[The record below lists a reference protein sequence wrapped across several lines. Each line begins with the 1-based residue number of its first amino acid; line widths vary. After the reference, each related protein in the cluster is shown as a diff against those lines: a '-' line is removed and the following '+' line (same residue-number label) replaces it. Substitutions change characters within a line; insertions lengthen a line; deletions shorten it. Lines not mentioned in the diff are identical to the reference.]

1 MKIRHTSKYPECTSN
16 YNISD
21 ALSEENLN
29 ISEQE
34 IIKDNSVNA
43 TSESDSSCEDIIII
57 TPDITENDVA
67 YHNKK
72 FCCLPSAYYK
82 YTDKLGITAFY
93 IVRWDFIKN
102 NQQKKETRPYIFN
115 SEKQIWESKG
125 FSNLRQLYNLS
136 ELVLRP
142 NTPVLIVEGEKTA
155 EAAKLLFPDYV
166 VVTSS
171 GGANA
176 TTKTDWSTLEGRDII
191 IAPDNDRAGED
202 YAQAVIKRCK
212 KSGYIK
218 SIKLLKPRTL
228 GKYVIE
234 NSNII
239 ERQEEVPQ
247 GYDLA
252 DSLADGWTAEL
263 IKKVM
268 NEFKLFFTPYATTII
283 IKDEHV
289 YEGEEVL
296 EFKNHKFKLG
306 NKVLYLEQFIP
317 EPNLNEDGSIDMLSQ
332 NKTLKQIWTPICGY
346 LKATHYIRDLDS
358 GNWGILLKL
367 IDIDGKTKDVIIQ
380 KKELVTD
387 KTAIELLLDN
397 GLGVFQLK
405 KIHAKLLTCDLLN
418 DYINSSNPQARA
430 IGVDKVGWHGNC
442 YFLPFVDDSRNS
454 YLVQD
459 TEQLKTDTR
468 EEFILQSNSIN
479 LRKLIRQGTIEGWQ
493 DSIGKL
499 TSGNNLLMFS
509 IAAAISAP
517 LFSIFSEEGCCF
529 HFSGSSSI
537 GKTTALYVAS
547 SVWGMGKPS
556 SFRTTDNAAESLCKN
571 SNDGLLLMDEL
582 AEIDPNS
589 LEKITYLFG
598 NGTGKGRSRRNGE
611 AQAITTFKILGLS
624 TGEIGLQA
632 KLNEKGKNTTAGQSV
647 RFIEIPADSG
657 KGLGIFDTLHHFEN
671 GRDLSDYLRKEHQ
684 NCGVV
689 IDEWMQYVSS
699 NFHDL
704 QKAIIFANKPWL
716 EKYLPQN
723 SDPQVQRVGKK
734 FALIAAIGETAID
747 AGILHFAEGG
757 ISEACKVL
765 FDRWLEQRGNNG
777 SHELQGVIERLKML
791 TQEGINSRFLNAN
804 GTDENKTIQKVAGYK
819 KLHQTLIED
828 PETGKKD
835 NQEVIEEFWIIPEV
849 FKKEVLE
856 GRNLNVFCKLLIDK
870 GYLLPDKLG
879 KSQQTKRAAKQKPRK
894 FYIVPADKISD

>member
-1 MKIRHTSKYPECTSN
+1 MINNSILDGLN
-16 YNISD
+16 
-21 ALSEENLN
+21 EENS
-29 ISEQE
+29 IIFEEE
-34 IIKDNSVNA
+34 ITKDNSINSILA
-43 TSESDSSCEDIIII
+43 GNSSSYIP
-57 TPDITENDVA
+57 PDITENDVA
-67 YHNKK
+67 YHSTQ
-72 FCCLPSAYYK
+72 FTCPPSAYYK
-82 YTDKLGITAFY
+82 YTDKLGVTAFY

-102 NQQKKETRPYIFN
+102 DQQKKETRPYSFN
-115 SEKQIWESKG
+115 VQKKEWH
-125 FSNLRQLYNLS
+125 SNNSYPTPHPLYNLL
-136 ELVLRP
+136 ELVSRP
-142 NTPVLIVEGEKTA
+142 NTPVLIVEGEKTV
-155 EAAKLLFPDYV
+155 EAAKRLFPDFV
-166 VVTSS
+166 VVTSC

-176 TTKTDWSTLEGRDII
+176 TKKTDWSTLEGRNII
-191 IAPDNDRAGED
+191 IAPDNDKAGED
-202 YAQAVIKRCK
+202 YAQAVIKQCQ

-218 SIKLLKPRTL
+218 SIKFLKPKIL

-234 NSNII
+234 DLSWV
-239 ERQEEVPQ
+239 ERQGDIPK

-252 DSLADGWTAEL
+252 DSLAEGWTAEL
-263 IKKVM
+263 INKAM
-268 NEFKLFFTPYATTII
+268 DEFKPFFTPYATTII
-283 IKDEHV
+283 IKDENV

-306 NKVLYLEQFIP
+306 NKALYLEQFIP

-332 NKTLKQIWTPICGY
+332 NKTLKQLWTPICGY
-346 LKATHYIRDLDS
+346 LKATHYIRDVDS

-367 IDIDGKTKDVIIQ
+367 IDIDGKTKDIIIQ

-397 GLGVFQLK
+397 GLEVFQLK

-430 IGVDKVGWHGNC
+430 IGVNKVGWHGNC
-442 YFLPFVDDSRNS
+442 YLLPFVDDSRNS

-459 TEQLKTDTR
+459 TEQPKTDTR
-468 EEFILQSNSIN
+468 EEFILQSNSTN
-479 LRKLIRQGTIEGWQ
+479 PRKLIRQGTIEGWQ
-493 DSIGKL
+493 NSIGKL
-499 TSGNNLLMFS
+499 AHNNNLLMLS
-509 IAAAISAP
+509 TATALAAP
-517 LFSIFSEEGCCF
+517 LFSVFSEEGCCF

-671 GRDLSDYLRKEHQ
+671 GRDLSDYLRKECQ

-699 NFHDL
+699 NFNDL
-704 QKAIIFANKPWL
+704 QKAIIFASNTWL

-747 AGILHFAEGG
+747 AWILPFAHGA

-765 FDRWLEQRGNNG
+765 FERWLEQRGNNG
-777 SHELQGVIERLKML
+777 SHEFQSIVERLKIL
-791 TQEGINSRFLNAN
+791 TQEGINSRFLDADGGN
-804 GTDENKTIQKVAGYK
+804 DENKNIQKLAGYK
-819 KLHQTLIED
+819 KSRKQPIED
-828 PETGKKD
+828 
-835 NQEVIEEFWIIPEV
+835 QENGTRQDDLVITEFWILSAV
-849 FKKEVLE
+849 FYREILE
-856 GRNLNVFCKLLIDK
+856 NRNPKIFCKQLIEN
-870 GYLLPDKLG
+870 GYLLPDKQG
-879 KSQQTKRAAKQKPRK
+879 KSQQSKRVAKQKPQR
-894 FYIVPADKISD
+894 FYVISADKISD

>member
-1 MKIRHTSKYPECTSN
+1 M
-16 YNISD
+16 
-21 ALSEENLN
+21 
-29 ISEQE
+29 
-34 IIKDNSVNA
+34 IKQ
-43 TSESDSSCEDIIII
+43 CE
-57 TPDITENDVA
+57 
-67 YHNKK
+67 
-72 FCCLPSAYYK
+72 
-82 YTDKLGITAFY
+82 
-93 IVRWDFIKN
+93 
-102 NQQKKETRPYIFN
+102 
-115 SEKQIWESKG
+115 
-125 FSNLRQLYNLS
+125 
-136 ELVLRP
+136 
-142 NTPVLIVEGEKTA
+142 
-155 EAAKLLFPDYV
+155 
-166 VVTSS
+166 
-171 GGANA
+171 
-176 TTKTDWSTLEGRDII
+176 
-191 IAPDNDRAGED
+191 
-202 YAQAVIKRCK
+202 

-218 SIKLLKPRTL
+218 SLELLKPEIL
-228 GKYVIE
+228 GKFVVE
-234 NSNII
+234 DSSLV
-239 ERQEEVPQ
+239 ERKGEIPK

-252 DSLADGWTAEL
+252 DSLAEGWTAEL
-263 IKKVM
+263 INKAM
-268 NEFKLFFTPYATTII
+268 DEFKPFFTPYATTII
-283 IKDEHV
+283 IKDQNV

-346 LKATHYIRDLDS
+346 LKATHYIRDVDS

-367 IDIDGKTKDVIIQ
+367 IDIDGKTKDIIIP
-380 KKELVTD
+380 KKELATD

-397 GLGVFQLK
+397 GLEVFQLK
-405 KIHAKLLTCDLLN
+405 KIHVKLLTCDLLN

-430 IGVDKVGWHGNC
+430 IGVNKVGWHGNC
-442 YFLPFVDDSRNS
+442 YLLPFVDDSRNS

-468 EEFILQSNSIN
+468 EEFILQSNSTN
-479 LRKLIRQGTIEGWQ
+479 PRKLIRQGTIEGWQ

-499 TSGNNLLMFS
+499 ASANNLLMFS

-589 LEKITYLFG
+589 LEKLTYLFG

-657 KGLGIFDTLHHFEN
+657 KGQGIFDTLHHFEN
-671 GRDLSDYLRKEHQ
+671 GRDLSDSLRKECQ

-689 IDEWMQYVSS
+689 IDEWMQYISS
-699 NFHDL
+699 NFNDL
-704 QKAIIFANKPWL
+704 QKAIIFASKTWL
-716 EKYLPQN
+716 AKKLPPS
-723 SDPQVQRVGKK
+723 SDSQVQRVAKK
-734 FALIAAIGETAID
+734 FALIAAIGETATVG
-747 AGILHFAEGG
+747 GILSFEKGA

-765 FDRWLEQRGNNG
+765 FETWLEQRGNNG
-777 SHELQGVIERLKML
+777 SHELNDIIKRLKKL
-791 TQEGINSRFLNAN
+791 IQEGISSRFLDAD
-804 GTDENKTIQKVAGYK
+804 GVDEKKNIQKLAGYK
-819 KLHQTLIED
+819 KHED
-828 PETGKKD
+828 DSLYQIKNFFIHTD
-835 NQEVIEEFWIIPEV
+835 T
-849 FKKEVLE
+849 FKEEVLG
-856 GRNLNVFCKLLIDK
+856 GRNHRIFGPQLVKL
-870 GYLLPDKLG
+870 GYLIPDSNGGSTRLESVKYI
-879 KSQQTKRAAKQKPRK
+879 KKRIR
-894 FYIVPADKISD
+894 YYVIPAEKIGEVENEEIKNY